1 MRNCWKRLL
10 VSSKLQRILNK
21 IKIYGISIPMCLV
34 FVTFLINSSH
44 AQSLDNFLNY
54 TNNDMRFTIQ
64 YPSKWKVD
72 DNVKGFPDEVW
83 FRSPDSQ
90 IRKFA
95 ISVEKFEPYLDTDT
109 MTLKNTS
116 LQQRAQEQLDDY
128 RSAATHFNLPFTLI
142 RQNEVTVGGNPG
154 WKIEYIMSEKEY
166 NLEIFTIA
174 NGKFYRL
181 SYAENA
187 LKVPET
193 LPLANKMVESFQFQ
207 K

>member
-21 IKIYGISIPMCLV
+21 IKIYGISIPICLV

-90 IRKFA
+90 IRKLA

>member
-21 IKIYGISIPMCLV
+21 IKIYGISIPICLV

>member
-1 MRNCWKRLL
+1 MFSFCW
-10 VSSKLQRILNK
+10 
-21 IKIYGISIPMCLV
+21 ISLCVV
-34 FVTFLINSSH
+34 FVSILINSTYAESIDNSSN
-44 AQSLDNFLNY
+44 APSLNNFLNY
-54 TNNDMRFTIQ
+54 TNNDMKFTIQ

-72 DNVKGFPDEVW
+72 DDVKGFPDEVW

-109 MTLKNTS
+109 MTLKNT

-181 SYAENA
+181 SYAENP

-193 LPLANKMVESFQFQ
+193 LPLANKMVQSFQI
-207 K
+207 KR

>member
-90 IRKFA
+90 IRKLA

>member
-64 YPSKWKVD
+64 HPSKWKVD
-72 DNVKGFPDEVW
+72 DDVKGFPDEVW

>member
-1 MRNCWKRLL
+1 M
-10 VSSKLQRILNK
+10 KLNFCILS
-21 IKIYGISIPMCLV
+21 IIFTVIIFGINQTL
-34 FVTFLINSSH
+34 N
-44 AQSLDNFLNY
+44 AQSENFETYNNKDLDFS
-54 TNNDMRFTIQ
+54 IQ
-64 YPSKWKVD
+64 YPSNWKVD
-72 DNVKGFPDEVW
+72 DDVKGFPDEIW

-116 LQQRAQEQLDDY
+116 LQQRAQERLDDY
-128 RSAATHFNLPFTLI
+128 RSTATHFNLPFTLI

-174 NGKFYRL
+174 NGKFYSL
-181 SYAENA
+181 SYAENP

-193 LPLANKMVESFQFQ
+193 LPLANRMVQSFQVNTG
-207 K
+207 

>member
-187 LKVPET
+187 LKIPET

>member
-1 MRNCWKRLL
+1 M
-10 VSSKLQRILNK
+10 
-21 IKIYGISIPMCLV
+21 
-34 FVTFLINSSH
+34 TFLINSSH

-64 YPSKWKVD
+64 HPSKWKVD
-72 DNVKGFPDEVW
+72 DDVKGFPDEVW
-83 FRSPDSQ
+83 FQSPDSQ

-95 ISVEKFEPYLDTDT
+95 ISVEKFEPNLDTDT

-116 LQQRAQEQLDDY
+116 LQQRAQEQLDEY

-154 WKIEYIMSEKEY
+154 WKMEYIISEKEY
-166 NLEIFTIA
+166 NMEIFTIA

-181 SYAENA
+181 SYAENP

>member
-166 NLEIFTIA
+166 NFEIFTIA

>member
-1 MRNCWKRLL
+1 M
-10 VSSKLQRILNK
+10 NK
-21 IKIYGISIPMCLV
+21 IKIYGISIPICLV